1 MAEEAPAPV
10 LGKPYGI
17 VSIKRTE
24 APEGTEGKNWYSYV
38 ISQGPNIIQGY
49 RQGSLRA
56 VTEAVEEVVGQLN
69 ERRMGKRGR
78 VNLVPTPKKKAAT

>member
-1 MAEEAPAPV
+1 MAEQPQEPPV
-10 LGKPYGI
+10 LVKPYGI
-17 VSIKRTE
+17 VSIKRTD
-24 APEGTEGKNWYSYV
+24 APAGTEGKNWYNYV

-49 RQGSLRA
+49 RQGSLKA

-78 VNLVPTPKKKAAT
+78 VNLVPTPKKKA

>member
-1 MAEEAPAPV
+1 MAEQPQEPPV
-10 LGKPYGI
+10 LVKPYGI
-17 VSIKRTE
+17 VSIKRTDE
-24 APEGTEGKNWYSYV
+24 PAGTEGKNWYNYV

-49 RQGSLRA
+49 RQGSLKA

-78 VNLVPTPKKKAAT
+78 VNLVPTPKKKA